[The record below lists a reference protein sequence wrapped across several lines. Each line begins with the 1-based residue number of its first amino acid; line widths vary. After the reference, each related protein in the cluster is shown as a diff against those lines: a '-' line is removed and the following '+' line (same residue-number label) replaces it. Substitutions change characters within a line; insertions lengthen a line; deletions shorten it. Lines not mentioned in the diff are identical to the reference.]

1 MTAKYRIISHYLL
14 LALLVVLLNETSQ
27 QQEEA
32 SEANRRWGPWTAWS
46 SCSKSCGQGIRYRKR
61 LCHNLG
67 SQSSESP
74 TTSCD
79 GPDKHYKVCKHNC
92 TGHHKDYR
100 TAECEKYNGRYYGG
114 KRYYWDAFINPY
126 SRCELACKAK
136 GPVRYYSRFQ
146 ETVEDGTPCKL
157 DKEAICIQGRCLDI
171 GCDGIAG
178 SGSSVDQC
186 GICGGNGKSCQIISG
201 IFTRRQLDKYGYNVI
216 TKIPSGACSINITE
230 LAKSRNYLALK
241 IGGENGLYFLNGNRR
256 LNPSG
261 VIRGAGTVFRYGRS
275 QSRHCPGECLF
286 SDGPTTQDIEVQLLY
301 YHHNPG
307 IVYHFTIPKHKMGVM
322 MAHSSREEAD
332 DTRPRQGHHQ
342 HHSTRQGNQGH
353 HNRNGHHGNRHH
365 THKTTTVP
373 SPSLNP
379 GELNRQQGDMH
390 VSQESRRNR
399 HRLVSR
405 HRNTGGESSRIQ
417 HGQSPRYIPAYDRN
431 KQLRLSSR
439 RRIIART
446 YPDHQRQP
454 VRSAYANRR
463 SNGQYLSTSNQNYAS
478 RRQDQG
484 SASPTQS
491 RSFPGHT
498 SRGTSMDQRASQ
510 RSHSI
515 RPHHEKT
522 SARKSYPSSVRSSH
536 TQKYHTNT
544 HRSRSD
550 PSLLGNSQS
559 NVWGNSRGNRLAN
572 SNYHRSAVSSSRG
585 YNNIQQIPNDGT
597 ASGEVYTWKISGFS
611 ECSMTCGGGVQETEI
626 VCVKRS
632 SGFVVTEE
640 NCDPKQIPHRQRVT
654 CNNQPCPPGWDP
666 AEWTACSTSCGKGIQ
681 TRTVEC
687 NRRIS
692 PTFTMSVSANLCL
705 NMPRP
710 AVSRMCEN
718 TPCAEW
724 KIGKWEK
731 CSTECGHGERR
742 RTVTCMSVEGRAV
755 ADRQCGILKPDTT
768 EICDM
773 GSCARGWYHTY
784 STARSGLPSVQR
796 NVDPDITRGRP
807 TVLQTME
814 VLSQTLSVPDR
825 RNLAPRR
832 PVKITHLVVADGL
845 LDPGLSVTL
854 PVGMLSRRGMW
865 NCNATCGYAVKKRD
879 VVCMKKLGNK
889 LHTIVSEVNCVAE
902 QRPISEEACQELS
915 PCQPEWYM
923 TPWGQCSA
931 SCGTGVKT
939 REVKCLDSNLQS
951 SPECRGSVRPSE
963 RQACNKHSCRTHKPS
978 AITAANIHI
987 QKDAGGAGD
996 CQDHDTI
1003 RCLYLKQSRLCK
1015 YPFYKQMC
1023 CKSCQDYVSG
1033 KHH

>member
-1 MTAKYRIISHYLL
+1 MD
-14 LALLVVLLNETSQ
+14 VTSQ
-27 QQEEA
+27 FY
-32 SEANRRWGPWTAWS
+32 T
-46 SCSKSCGQGIRYRKR
+46 
-61 LCHNLG
+61 
-67 SQSSESP
+67 
-74 TTSCD
+74 
-79 GPDKHYKVCKHNC
+79 
-92 TGHHKDYR
+92 
-100 TAECEKYNGRYYGG
+100 
-114 KRYYWDAFINPY
+114 
-126 SRCELACKAK
+126 
-136 GPVRYYSRFQ
+136 
-146 ETVEDGTPCKL
+146 
-157 DKEAICIQGRCLDI
+157 CILIAALMLFKNI

-178 SGSSVDQC
+178 SGSIVDQC

-201 IFTRRQLDKYGYNVI
+201 IFTRRQLDKYGYNLI

-275 QSRHCPGECLF
+275 QSRHCPGECLL

-307 IVYHFTIPKHKMGVM
+307 ILYHFTIPKHKMGVM
-322 MAHSSREEAD
+322 MAHSSQEEAD
-332 DTRPRQGHHQ
+332 DTHTHQGHHQ
-342 HHSTRQGNQGH
+342 HHSSHQGNKRH
-353 HNRNGHHGNRHH
+353 HNRNIHHGNRHH
-365 THKTTTVP
+365 MHETTTSP
-373 SPSLNP
+373 SPSLHA

-390 VSQESRRNR
+390 VSQERRRNR

-405 HRNTGGESSRIQ
+405 HRNTGSENSRIQ

-446 YPDHQRQP
+446 YPEYERQP

-484 SASPTQS
+484 SASPTQG
-491 RSFPGHT
+491 RSFSGHT
-498 SRGTSMDQRASQ
+498 SRGTSTDQRTGQ
-510 RSHSI
+510 RSHSN

-522 SARKSYPSSVRSSH
+522 SVRKSYQSSLSSSL
-536 TQKYHTNT
+536 TQKYQTNT
-544 HRSRSD
+544 HRSRTD
-550 PSLLGNSQS
+550 PSYLSNTQG

-572 SNYHRSAVSSSRG
+572 PNYHRSAVSSSRG
-585 YNNIQQIPNDGT
+585 YNNIQQIPNDGI
-597 ASGEVYTWKISGFS
+597 ANGEVYTWKISGFS
-611 ECSMTCGGGVQETEI
+611 DCSMTCGGGAQETEI

-640 NCDPKQIPHRQRVT
+640 NCDPTQIPQRQRVT

-666 AEWTACSTSCGKGIQ
+666 AEWTECSTSCGKGIQ

-718 TPCAEW
+718 TPCAQW

-731 CSTECGHGERR
+731 CSTECGHGERQ

-773 GSCARGWYHTY
+773 GSCARGWYHTKWSAQCTTECGAGHY
-784 STARSGLPSVQR
+784 KRKTYCSADDGSSLPDTKCSR
-796 NVDPDITRGRP
+796 EKKPRTRKACKDNPPCGGRWFAGP
-807 TVLQTME
+807 W
-814 VLSQTLSVPDR
+814 SQ
-825 RNLAPRR
+825 
-832 PVKITHLVVADGL
+832 
-845 LDPGLSVTL
+845 
-854 PVGMLSRRGMW
+854 
-865 NCNATCGYAVKKRD
+865 CNATCGYAVKKRD

-902 QRPISEEACQELS
+902 QRPISEEPCQELS

-951 SPECRGSVRPSE
+951 SPECRGSLRPSE
-963 RQACNKHSCRTHKPS
+963 RQSCNKHSCRTHKPS
-978 AITAANIHI
+978 AITAANVHI

-1003 RCLYLKQSRLCK
+1003 RCLYVKQSRLCK

-1023 CKSCQDYVSG
+1023 CKSCLDYVSG

>member
-1 MTAKYRIISHYLL
+1 MSTSFHSIADTMTAQYRIISYYLL
-14 LALLVVLLNETSQ
+14 LTLLIVLLHETSQ
-27 QQEEA
+27 QQEDA
-32 SEANRRWGPWTAWS
+32 SEASKRWGPWTDWS
-46 SCSKSCGQGIRYRKR
+46 ACSVSCGQGIRYRKR
-61 LCHNLG
+61 LCHHLG
-67 SQSSESP
+67 RQSSGSP
-74 TTSCD
+74 KSSCD
-79 GPDKHYKVCKHNC
+79 GPDKQYKVCKHNC
-92 TGHHKDYR
+92 TAHYKDHR
-100 TAECEKYNGRYYGG
+100 TTECEKYNGRYYGG

-157 DKEAICIQGRCLDI
+157 DQEAICIQGRCLDI

-186 GICGGNGKSCQIISG
+186 GICGGDGKSCQIISG

-256 LNPSG
+256 LTPSG
-261 VIRGAGTVFRYGRS
+261 VVRGAGTTFRYGRS

-286 SDGPTTQDIEVQLLY
+286 ADGPTTQDIEVQLLY

-307 IVYHFTIPKHKMGVM
+307 IVYHFTIPKHKMGVR
-322 MAHSSREEAD
+322 MAQSSHEEAA
-332 DTRPRQGHHQ
+332 DTRPSPRQGHHQ
-342 HHSTRQGNQGH
+342 HHSGRQGNHGH
-353 HNRNGHHGNRHH
+353 RNRNGHHGNKHH
-365 THKTTTVP
+365 THTTTAAP

-390 VSQESRRNR
+390 VSQERHRNR

-405 HRNTGGESSRIQ
+405 HQDTGGDSSRIQ

-446 YPDHQRQP
+446 YPDNQRQP
-454 VRSAYANRR
+454 VRSAYANRH
-463 SNGQYLSTSNQNYAS
+463 SNGQYQLNSNQNYAS

-484 SASPTQS
+484 PANPTQS
-491 RSFPGHT
+491 RSSPSRT
-498 SRGTSMDQRASQ
+498 SWGTSTDQRANQ
-510 RSHSI
+510 RSYSN
-515 RPHHEKT
+515 RPQHEKT
-522 SARKSYPSSVRSSH
+522 NDRRAYTSSVRSSQ
-536 TQKYHTNT
+536 TQKYPSNT
-544 HRSRSD
+544 YRSQTD
-550 PSLLGNSQS
+550 PSY
-559 NVWGNSRGNRLAN
+559 RGNRLAN
-572 SNYHRSAVSSSRG
+572 PNYLSSAVSSSRS

-597 ASGEVYTWKISGFS
+597 ASREVYAWKISGFS
-611 ECSMTCGGGVQETEI
+611 DCSRTCGGGVQETEI

-640 NCDPKQIPHRQRVT
+640 NCDPKGIPQRQRVT
-654 CNNQPCPPGWDP
+654 CNNHPCPPGWEP
-666 AEWTACSTSCGKGIQ
+666 AEWTECSSTCGKGIQ

-705 NMPRP
+705 TVPRP

-731 CSTECGHGERR
+731 CSTECGHGERK
-742 RTVTCMSVEGRAV
+742 RTVTCTSVEGTPA
-755 ADRQCGILKPDTT
+755 ADRQCGHPRPDST

-773 GSCARGWYHTY
+773 GSCARGWYHTKWSAQCTTECGTGHY
-784 STARSGLPSVQR
+784 KRKTYCSADDGSYLPETKCSSEKR
-796 NVDPDITRGRP
+796 PRTKKACKDNPPCGGRWFAGP
-807 TVLQTME
+807 WTQ
-814 VLSQTLSVPDR
+814 
-825 RNLAPRR
+825 
-832 PVKITHLVVADGL
+832 
-845 LDPGLSVTL
+845 
-854 PVGMLSRRGMW
+854 
-865 NCNATCGYAVKKRD
+865 CNATCGNAFKKRD
-879 VVCMKKLGNK
+879 VVCMKKLGTK

-902 QRPISEEACQELS
+902 QRPLSEQACQELS

-939 REVKCLDSNLQS
+939 REVKCLDDNLQS
-951 SPECRGSVRPSE
+951 SPECPGSHRPNE
-963 RQACNKHSCRTHKPS
+963 RQACNKHSCRAQKPS
-978 AITAANIHI
+978 AITSANIHI

-1003 RCLYLKQSRLCK
+1003 RCLYVKQSRLCK

-1023 CKSCQDYVSG
+1023 CKSCHDYVSG